1 MVRLL
6 KTYVTQ
12 GKVQKG
18 WSVMSAGGHKV
29 RTKRGL
35 VKVLQRLA
43 SSTVDSPEA
52 RFSGQ
57 PATVA
62 FEFGTSQLVS
72 SSSSSSSAAAALAA
86 AGAGVDRSASLVRH
100 PKHGYGLDVSD
111 SLVVTS
117 VRGPALGVV
126 EPGWRVVAVDGGAVS
141 SKKQLAVALHA
152 ATVGEAV
159 RFTLRQD
166 AAASSPRGADGT
178 GGTSRVTLRRHAKH
192 GYGLDLSGDLTV
204 ASLRS
209 DTDAASKVAVGW
221 RLVAVGGATVS
232 TKRQLVA
239 VLASSSSISSAATTG
254 GTTTAEKT
262 IAFTT
267 EFAFQ
272 HSSATLP
279 TAAVATTAAAAN
291 DAQSAERMR
300 MLVLPRHPKHGFGLD
315 VDDSLT
321 IMAVSRS
328 PRKPAAAEKTMTPA
342 AAQLP
347 PPGSR
352 LLAVN
357 GVGISS
363 KLQLAKA
370 LAQPETIES
379 AEFSFRFP
387 AAVVAAAGVTS
398 GGSETRYAAAAAAQR
413 PQESVYTTTC
423 LRTRSLSLT
432 HTCLCHR

>member
-1 MVRLL
+1 MV
-6 KTYVTQ
+6 
-12 GKVQKG
+12 
-18 WSVMSAGGHKV
+18 SAGGHKV

-86 AGAGVDRSASLVRH
+86 AGAGADRSASLVRH

-192 GYGLDLSGDLTV
+192 GYGLDLSDDLTV

-239 VLASSSSISSAATTG
+239 VLASSSSISSAATTE

-328 PRKPAAAEKTMTPA
+328 PRKPSAEKTMTPA

-398 GGSETRYAAAAAAQR
+398 GSSETRYAAAAAAQR
-413 PQESVYTTTC
+413 PQESVYTTTR
-423 LRTRSLSLT
+423 LRTRSLALT
-432 HTCLCHR
+432 HTHMLYVIAD